1 MASAE
6 RRSAR
11 RPKVHYV
18 IGERELAG
26 DLVFRDGGPLLVISW
41 RTAEGRRVPYVSF
54 PLDPGK
60 LRASGPVDYVYE
72 GELGR

>member
-1 MASAE
+1 
-6 RRSAR
+6 
-11 RPKVHYV
+11 V

-26 DLVFRDGGPLLVISW
+26 DLVFREAGPLLVISW
-41 RTAEGRRVPYVSF
+41 HTVEGRRVPYVSF

-60 LRASGPVDYVYE
+60 LRASGPADYVYE

>member
-18 IGERELAG
+18 IGESALAG

-41 RTAEGRRVPYVSF
+41 HTVEGRRVPYVSF